1 MSFRSGLPGDV
12 QVVFAIG
19 VVVVLLPP
27 GLLTLRNFGRRILT
41 RPPVPHRIIEFYDRF
56 EEGVFAS
63 IGLRAPAT
71 PRGDHGLHL
80 GD

>member
-19 VVVVLLPP
+19 VVVVLLLAG

-41 RPPVPHRIIEFYDRF
+41 RLPVPHRIIEFYDRF

-63 IGLRAPAT
+63 IGLRRCHASW
-71 PRGDHGLHL
+71 
-80 GD
+80 